1 MKTQIDIIS
10 HNNTFKAEDEM
21 ETTVEEVIGQY
32 HWTLHSLK
40 KMINVDVGKTRKFI
54 NDIIIVL
61 ENEYPE
67 LKKVFNT

>member
-1 MKTQIDIIS
+1 
-10 HNNTFKAEDEM
+10 M

-61 ENEYPE
+61 EKEYPE
-67 LKKVFNT
+67 LKRNKK